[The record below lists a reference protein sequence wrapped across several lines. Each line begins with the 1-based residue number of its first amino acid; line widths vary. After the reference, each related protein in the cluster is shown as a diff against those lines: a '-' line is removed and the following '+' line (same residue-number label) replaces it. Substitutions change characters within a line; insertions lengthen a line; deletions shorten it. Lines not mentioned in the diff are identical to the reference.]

1 MLCNPEKLDSPLIW
15 TLFFPFYR
23 QTAGDVRAKFIVE
36 AANHPT
42 DPEADEVSKLRF
54 AFHRVSTVEC
64 FMLRLSIDN
73 YCRNLVTWQSYMA

>member
-1 MLCNPEKLDSPLIW
+1 M
-15 TLFFPFYR
+15 PFYR
-23 QTAGDVRAKFIVE
+23 ETARDVRAKFIVE

-73 YCRNLVTWQSYMA
+73 YSRNLATWQSYMAWDPLKSHVEIIVQHQKR